1 MLLALGRTGQESQ
14 LRSAAGQSPGANALL
29 SEAISSQ
36 LGGRLER
43 LFGISRFRVDPFLA
57 GTGTEQNAAARITI
71 EQQVTRDLVITYIT
85 NVTSTQQ
92 QVIQV
97 EYNISRRISIVAL
110 RDQNGTFGLDV
121 KFKKRF
127 K

>member
-1 MLLALGRTGQESQ
+1 MEQ
-14 LRSAAGQSPGANALL
+14 
-29 SEAISSQ
+29 
-36 LGGRLER
+36 
-43 LFGISRFRVDPFLA
+43 RV
-57 GTGTEQNAAARITI
+57 ARNLT
-71 EQQVTRDLVITYIT
+71 ITYIS

-97 EYNISRRISIVAL
+97 EYNVNRNFSIVAL

-127 K
+127 Q